1 MMRNQDTA
9 RVPWLA
15 AQWLDQQSRDGP
27 RKNMKTPGKPTHRLI
42 GAWVPAAILLYA
54 DTRREVAFA
63 MHNLQRYSSRRPPV
77 QRRRPR
83 RGGLARL
90 GTRRLLPTAC
100 PGRHGKLDEISGC
113 SARVEFER

>member
-9 RVPWLA
+9 RMPWLA

-27 RKNMKTPGKPTHRLI
+27 RKNPKTTGKPTHRLI

-63 MHNLQRYSSRRPPV
+63 MHNLQRYLPEGLQCSGNGPVTAGRRGSGRRASRPPPV
-77 QRRRPR
+77 QA
-83 RGGLARL
+83 GM
-90 GTRRLLPTAC
+90 
-100 PGRHGKLDEISGC
+100 ESSI
-113 SARVEFER
+113 E

>member
-27 RKNMKTPGKPTHRLI
+27 RKNTKTPGKPTHRLI
-42 GAWVPAAILLYA
+42 GAFVSAAILLYA

-63 MHNLQRYSSRRPPV
+63 MHNLQRILFDSPVRRL
-77 QRRRPR
+77 RPR
-83 RGGLARL
+83 REG
-90 GTRRLLPTAC
+90 
-100 PGRHGKLDEISGC
+100 
-113 SARVEFER
+113 